1 MALKFAAILTIWCLM
16 AVDSFTQAVNA
27 EIFIAQSDSISD
39 NVLLDDST
47 IYQIRTIV
55 IKGNKQTRDNIA
67 FREVALKAGESYSG
81 RDLFKRL
88 RLTKEQLMNTTMFVN
103 VSSQQFLAP
112 NGQLDIVITVAE
124 RWYIFP
130 IPYFKVVDRNWNVWI
145 NDYKASLSRTQF
157 GLKLTHNNTTGRNDR
172 LNIWVIAGYTQQ
184 LEFKYQSPFV
194 DKKMEKG
201 FTVGMSY
208 GRNRELNFAT
218 DSNRQKFYT
227 LPNFGRSYF
236 RAEGA
241 FSYRKGSQMRFYLRS
256 VYGLERIDS
265 VFLKLNPSYLN
276 GRTQATFFDLSAT
289 YQYLN
294 VDFIPFPMRGWYVDF
309 TVAKRFSSAIPMVQI
324 SGRMLATWQF
334 LPKTYINFQSAFGAN
349 LQRQRAFFNTRLM
362 GYGSLWMQGLEYF
375 VMDGTW
381 GAMGRTTLRR
391 KLFKATFN
399 GPEKWK
405 TYSKIPFTF
414 YFKTFGN
421 IGYAF
426 HPEPGTNFMNNRL
439 LRTAGF
445 GLEIASIYDFVL
457 KLDYSFNQFGQS
469 GFFLHTSAD
478 F

>member
-1 MALKFAAILTIWCLM
+1 MALKFAAILTIWCLL

-47 IYQIRTIV
+47 IYHIRTIV

-265 VFLKLNPSYLN
+265 IFLKLNPSYLN
-276 GRTQATFFDLSAT
+276 GRTQATFVDLSAT
-289 YQYLN
+289 YQYLSDEGM
-294 VDFIPFPMRGWYVDF
+294 VCRFYRCQTLFIGH
-309 TVAKRFSSAIPMVQI
+309 TH
-324 SGRMLATWQF
+324 
-334 LPKTYINFQSAFGAN
+334 GAN
-349 LQRQRAFFNTRLM
+349 KRPHAGYLAIFAQNLYQFSKCFWSQPATPACLFQYPPHGIWKFVDAGAGILCNGRYLGCYGPHHPATQAF
-362 GYGSLWMQGLEYF
+362 
-375 VMDGTW
+375 
-381 GAMGRTTLRR
+381 
-391 KLFKATFN
+391 
-399 GPEKWK
+399 
-405 TYSKIPFTF
+405 
-414 YFKTFGN
+414 
-421 IGYAF
+421 
-426 HPEPGTNFMNNRL
+426 
-439 LRTAGF
+439 
-445 GLEIASIYDFVL
+445 
-457 KLDYSFNQFGQS
+457 
-469 GFFLHTSAD
+469 
-478 F
+478 